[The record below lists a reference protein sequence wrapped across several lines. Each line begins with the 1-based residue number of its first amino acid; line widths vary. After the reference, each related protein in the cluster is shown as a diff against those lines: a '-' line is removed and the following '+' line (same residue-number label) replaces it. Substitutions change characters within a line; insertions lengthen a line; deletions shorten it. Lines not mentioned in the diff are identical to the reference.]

1 MNIKKS
7 ARAEFTIKKIEDALS
22 ITIKDMNSVT
32 ISGEQSSAKD
42 IVDSANMYPFGD
54 ANRLVVVKNFA
65 PIKDKQAFETIQ
77 TYLNAPLD
85 STIFE
90 YIKLFISG
98 MPRGSTCLE
107 LFKAISKFEP
117 H

>member
-1 MNIKKS
+1 MYNTFKRILRSNFEIAIFHSNENPEKMK
-7 ARAEFTIKKIEDALS
+7 EDIE
-22 ITIKDMNSVT
+22 MNS
-32 ISGEQSSAKD
+32 E
-42 IVDSANMYPFGD
+42 
-54 ANRLVVVKNFA
+54 L
-65 PIKDKQAFETIQ
+65 
-77 TYLNAPLD
+77 
-85 STIFE
+85 TIFE